1 VVPLQLDER
10 KIIARRCAFELPP
23 GGVVNLGIGMPEGVA
38 AVATEEHLLKHLTL
52 TTEPG
57 IIGGMPQGG
66 LNFGTALN
74 PDAVLHQNQQ
84 FDFYDGGGLDLA
96 CLGMAQADAAGNVNV
111 SRFGSRL
118 AGAGGFINI
127 SQSAKKLVF
136 AGTFTSG
143 GLKIAI
149 EDGAVHILREGST
162 RKFISAVEQI
172 TFSGDRAAEMGQ
184 PVYYVT
190 ERCVLQRTPGG
201 VELIE
206 IAPGIDVEHD
216 ILGQMDFKP
225 LVRNLRTMDVRIFR
239 DGPMGLDHVLLG
251 RSLADRIGYDAERN
265 TLFINFEGF
274 EVKTVEDVDLVR
286 REVERSCRGI
296 GKPVALVANYDGFHL
311 DPAVSDTYFSMIAY
325 LEQRYYSSASRYST
339 SAFMRLKLGEGL
351 SERHVAPHIFE
362 TQDDAQ
368 QFARSQRK
376 AEV

>member
-1 VVPLQLDER
+1 MQIPGILVDCVVVADPDNHVQTYGAIYSHAFSGRQRVPMDRVKPLELDER

-38 AVATEEHLLKHLTL
+38 AVAAEEHMLKFLTL
-52 TTEPG
+52 TAEPG

-74 PDAVLHQNQQ
+74 PDAVIHQNQQ

-143 GLKIAI
+143 GLKVAV
-149 EDGAVHILREGST
+149 EDGALHILREGAT
-162 RKFISAVEQI
+162 KKFVAAVEQI
-172 TFSGDRAAEMGQ
+172 TFSGDHAAETGQ
-184 PVYYVT
+184 PVFYVT
-190 ERCVLQRTPGG
+190 ERCVLQRTPAG

-206 IAPGIDVEHD
+206 VAPGIDIDRD

-225 LVRNLRTMDVRIFR
+225 VIRNVRI
-239 DGPMGLDHVLLG
+239 DGQPHLPGGADG
-251 RSLADRIGYDAERN
+251 AGPRAAGPQPRATGSATTRSATRCSSISRAS
-265 TLFINFEGF
+265 TS
-274 EVKTVEDVDLVR
+274 R
-286 REVERSCRGI
+286 RSRMSIWSAARSSARAA
-296 GKPVALVANYDGFHL
+296 P
-311 DPAVSDTYFSMIAY
+311 
-325 LEQRYYSSASRYST
+325 SASRS
-339 SAFMRLKLGEGL
+339 R
-351 SERHVAPHIFE
+351 
-362 TQDDAQ
+362 
-368 QFARSQRK
+368 
-376 AEV
+376 

>member
-1 VVPLQLDER
+1 MSIQVRGRGVRKTRGFVIVQVERIAASHSLNPREVQIPGVLVDCVVVANSENHLQTYGTTYSHAFSGRQRVPMDRVVPLQLDER

-184 PVYYVT
+184 PVFYVT

-206 IAPGIDVEHD
+206 VAPGVGLQRD
-216 ILGQMDFKP
+216 ILDRMDFRP
-225 LVRNLRTMDVRIFR
+225 IVNAPSLMDARIF
-239 DGPMGLDHVLLG
+239 GVAPMGLRDQLVRLPFSA
-251 RSLADRIGYDAERN
+251 RFVYDAAKN
-265 TLFINFEGF
+265 TLFINVEGF
-274 EVKTVEDVDLVR
+274 E
-286 REVERSCRGI
+286 
-296 GKPVALVANYDGFHL
+296 
-311 DPAVSDTYFSMIAY
+311 
-325 LEQRYYSSASRYST
+325 
-339 SAFMRLKLGEGL
+339 
-351 SERHVAPHIFE
+351 
-362 TQDDAQ
+362 
-368 QFARSQRK
+368 
-376 AEV
+376 